1 MPITRE
7 PQSIDD
13 PGSEESAVRRTPL
26 DQDDAYELQDHEFTL
41 VADEPVE
48 KHGWPYDEHTAP
60 WSTLPPLPA
69 WAANARALLEPPTL
83 PRPLNDETPTL
94 VEEASGAFSAT
105 ALRALREELAQSA
118 REAHAQQEQIEQLQ
132 RSLASAVAARAE
144 AELKGGQT
152 TAELLGRVSGQAA
165 RIRELEAALE
175 DMASRREELEA
186 AVKAAKA
193 SEEEARAAALAA
205 VAAMEQMQSA
215 AAQAAAAQ
223 ARVEAAAPVH
233 AAPIEAAPVH
243 AAPIE
248 ATPVHAAPME
258 AAQPAHATAEA
269 PQLEAS
275 VNAPSALAEPAIVAS
290 DSDTDLET
298 TVEWITNAAPSVEV
312 TIEVD
317 EDSVEL
323 LTAAMPGPETT
334 LEIDPDTDLFDAE
347 TSDSDTSELPAIEP
361 RTKPG
366 VRRRAVP
373 RDDLQRIDG
382 IGKGLSE
389 RLHSKGIRSFAQLAA
404 VRAGDLPRFAKQLGV
419 TPERIAREGWIRQAR
434 KLKTRKAKQAS
445 KRATKPAD
453 RTARRARKHA

>member
-1 MPITRE
+1 
-7 PQSIDD
+7 
-13 PGSEESAVRRTPL
+13 
-26 DQDDAYELQDHEFTL
+26 
-41 VADEPVE
+41 
-48 KHGWPYDEHTAP
+48 
-60 WSTLPPLPA
+60 
-69 WAANARALLEPPTL
+69 L

-94 VEEASGAFSAT
+94 VEEASGTFSAT

-118 REAHAQQEQIEQLQ
+118 REAHAKHEHIEQLQ

-144 AELKGGQT
+144 AELKGGQA

-175 DMASRREELEA
+175 DVAARCAELEA

-215 AAQAAAAQ
+215 TATAAQ
-223 ARVEAAAPVH
+223 ARVEVVAPELAAPVE
-233 AAPIEAAPVH
+233 ALQPAVPAPPPRPPQPPIEA
-243 AAPIE
+243 
-248 ATPVHAAPME
+248 
-258 AAQPAHATAEA
+258 PALQASVEA
-269 PQLEAS
+269 PTA
-275 VNAPSALAEPAIVAS
+275 AAEPAIVAS

-323 LTAAMPGPETT
+323 ATATMPGPETT

-347 TSDSDTSELPAIEP
+347 TSDSDISELPPVAT
-361 RTKPG
+361 RTKTR

-382 IGKGLSE
+382 IGKRLSE

-404 VRAGDLPRFAKQLGV
+404 LRASDLPRFAKQLGV

-434 KLKTRKAKQAS
+434 KLETRAAKRVS
-445 KRATKPAD
+445 KPATKPAG